1 MAKSAWRW
9 IGRRWNIVPRSVRSF
24 LSLEMAKTVDSLG
37 ERVRMLTGF
46 GGEKLDKAGQFLW
59 TALSEVFTYSAN
71 RIPEISDTV
80 VEIDRAMR
88 MGFNW
93 EMGPFELW
101 DAVGVEAS
109 VARMKKEGKPVS
121 ANVEKL
127 LASGYTSWYSD
138 APQARQRPGLL

>member
-1 MAKSAWRW
+1 
-9 IGRRWNIVPRSVRSF
+9 
-24 LSLEMAKTVDSLG
+24 
-37 ERVRMLTGF
+37 MLTGF

-71 RIPEISDTV
+71 RIPEISDNV

-101 DAVGVEAS
+101 DAVGVPAS
-109 VARMKKEGKPVS
+109 VARMKQEGKPVS

-127 LASGYTSWYSD
+127 LASGYTSWYTD
-138 APQARQRPGLL
+138 APARTRAAAPTSISPPPR

>member
-1 MAKSAWRW
+1 
-9 IGRRWNIVPRSVRSF
+9 
-24 LSLEMAKTVDSLG
+24 MAKTVDSLG

-46 GGEKLDKAGQFLW
+46 SGGQRDKAGQFLW

-71 RIPEISDTV
+71 RIPEISDNV

-101 DAVGVEAS
+101 DAIGVPAVGGAYEA
-109 VARMKKEGKPVS
+109 G
-121 ANVEKL
+121 
-127 LASGYTSWYSD
+127 G
-138 APQARQRPGLL
+138 QAGLR